1 MSNALD
7 PEVLRGFLEEARS
20 YLPGMDRCLA
30 SLRAIPGDQ
39 RAAEELHRLSHCVS
53 GASRVIGMSEL
64 GEAARVVET
73 LLDPVV
79 LDEQPLDPAA
89 LEPMTEGVRRMAQLL
104 ADIPEPEA
112 PMELPEPRF
121 DRIPADLLSGFL
133 EEADEHLQITG
144 IQFRELSTR
153 ASDRGPVLR
162 EIRRSIHTIKGAA
175 AMVGLETFSRLAHRM
190 EDLLDLLYEGRLEYS
205 PDRHELLVATYDTL
219 SDLVRQKGR
228 VGALSHQIRELL
240 QVYDLAV
247 ADLEEPSQIE
257 AEPAAGFPMD
267 SAPAPVVETETV
279 DSSRMVR
286 APLERLD
293 DLVRLVGELFVNR
306 SGFER
311 HLASYA
317 REVEELNLSLQRI
330 RRLTAQFDSEHLELP
345 SGNRLA
351 SPMAKGDS
359 AAEFDALEFDRYT
372 QLHLLSREL
381 TETTSDLATATSQL
395 KQLIGSFDSYLS
407 MQGRLTSEVQDK
419 LVRLRMVPLNLLA
432 NRLHR
437 TVRVASQKSGK
448 LAELEVE
455 GMTAE
460 LDKSVVEQ
468 LAAPLDHL
476 LRNAVDHGIELPEVR
491 RAAGKPEQGR
501 VRLRATQE
509 GTEVVIRL
517 SDDGAGVDP
526 EKIRETAASHGFLT
540 ESEAAQATRQQLFSL
555 IFEPGFSTSA
565 TVSEISGRGVG
576 LDVVKSAVEAL
587 KGSVSLESPVG
598 SGAIF
603 TVRMPT
609 TLAITKVLFVEDQ
622 QETYALPLAAISQVA
637 RLEPSQ
643 LEYVSH
649 KPVVRL
655 GSSLL
660 PLLYLSEALNLP
672 RAKSGPV
679 LRQPLLVLRSGN
691 EEFALAVDRIS
702 GAREVMVKPLAGIM
716 RRSASI
722 GGATLTGDGNV
733 VLILN
738 PVALSPAFQ
747 QSQKVRA
754 GAARAV
760 AVQRRPL
767 NVMIVDDSLSVRRV
781 VANLV
786 KNNGWTPL
794 QAKDGLEA
802 LEMLQH
808 IDHKP
813 DVILMDIEMPRMDG
827 FELTATL
834 RSQADYRKTPIVM
847 LTSRAGEKHRSKAL
861 SLGATHY
868 LVKPYQ
874 EEMLLSIL
882 RNSAET
888 GSNTTRVA

>member
-1 MSNALD
+1 MSNSLD

-20 YLPGMDRCLA
+20 YLPGIDRCLA
-30 SLRAIPGDQ
+30 GLRAAPGD
-39 RAAEELHRLSHCVS
+39 RPSAEELHRLAHCVS
-53 GASRVIGMSEL
+53 GASRVIGMTEL
-64 GEAARVVET
+64 GEAARSVET

-79 LDEQPLDPAA
+79 LEERPLDPATLDPLA
-89 LEPMTEGVRRMAQLL
+89 LGVRLMAEQL
-104 ADIPEPEA
+104 AAIPEPEVE
-112 PMELPEPRF
+112 PELSEPRL
-121 DRIPADLLSGFL
+121 DRIPADLLNGFL
-133 EEADEHLQITG
+133 EEAEEHLQSTG
-144 IQFRELSTR
+144 LQFRELSNR
-153 ASDRGPVLR
+153 SADRGPVLR

-190 EDLLDLLYEGRLEYS
+190 EDLLDLLYEGHLEYS
-205 PDRHELLVATYDTL
+205 PDRHELLVATYDVL
-219 SDLVRQKGR
+219 SDLVRQRGR
-228 VGALSHQIRELL
+228 VGHLSHGIRELL

-247 ADLEEPSQIE
+247 ADLEEHTEVEREPVPSAA
-257 AEPAAGFPMD
+257 AEPV
-267 SAPAPVVETETV
+267 PVVETEIA

-293 DLVRLVGELFVNR
+293 ELVRLVGELFVNR
-306 SGFER
+306 YGFER
-311 HLASYA
+311 HLAAYA
-317 REVEELNLSLQRI
+317 REVEELTLSLQRI
-330 RRLTAQFDSEHLELP
+330 RRLTTQLDADYLETP
-345 SGNRLA
+345 SNQRPAVERGSFA
-351 SPMAKGDS
+351 P
-359 AAEFDALEFDRYT
+359 EFDALEFDRYT

-381 TETTSDLATATSQL
+381 TETTNDLATATSQL
-395 KQLIGSFDSYLS
+395 KQLTGSFDSYLGV
-407 MQGRLTSEVQDK
+407 QGRLTSEVQDK
-419 LVRLRMVPLNLLA
+419 LVRLRMVPLSLLA

-437 TVRVASQKSGK
+437 TVRVAAQKSGK
-448 LAELEVE
+448 LAELELD

-476 LRNAVDHGIELPEVR
+476 LRNAVDHGIEAPDVR
-491 RAAGKPEQGR
+491 RAAGKPERGC

-526 EKIRETAASHGFLT
+526 ARIRETALHLGFLN
-540 ESEAAQATRQQLFSL
+540 ESEAAQATSQQLFGL

-565 TVSEISGRGVG
+565 TVNEISGRGVG
-576 LDVVKSAVEAL
+576 LDVVKGAVEAL
-587 KGSVSLESPVG
+587 KGSVSLESPAG
-598 SGAIF
+598 SGAAFI
-603 TVRMPT
+603 VRMPT

-622 QETYALPLAAISQVA
+622 KETYALPLASISQVA

-643 LEYVSH
+643 LEQVSH

-660 PLLYLSEALNLP
+660 PLLYLPEALNLP
-672 RAKSGPV
+672 RAKQGPAA
-679 LRQPLLVLRSGN
+679 RQPLLVLRSGN
-691 EEFALAVDRIS
+691 EEFALAVDRIT
-702 GAREVMVKPLAGIM
+702 GAREVMVKPLSGIM

-722 GGATLTGDGNV
+722 SGSTLLGDGSV

-738 PVALSPAFQ
+738 PAALAPGFQ
-747 QSQKVRA
+747 QIMRARA
-754 GAARAV
+754 GATRVV
-760 AVQRRPL
+760 AAQRRPL

-834 RSQADYRKTPIVM
+834 RSQPDYFKTPIVM
-847 LTSRAGEKHRSKAL
+847 LTSRAGEKHRNKAL

-874 EEMLLSIL
+874 EETLLSIL
-882 RNSAET
+882 RRSAET

>member
-30 SLRAIPGDQ
+30 ALLVTPGDQ
-39 RAAEELHRLSHCVS
+39 KAAEELHRLSHCVS
-53 GASRVIGMSEL
+53 GASRVIGMGDL
-64 GEAARVVET
+64 GDAARVVET

-79 LDEQPLDPAA
+79 LDEQPLDPT
-89 LEPMTEGVRRMAQLL
+89 LLDPLTLGVRRMAELL
-104 ADIPEPEA
+104 AAIPEPEVQ
-112 PMELPEPRF
+112 PELSEPQL
-121 DRIPADLLSGFL
+121 DRIPADLLAGFL
-133 EEADEHLQITG
+133 EEADEHLQNTG
-144 IQFRELSTR
+144 LQFRELGTR
-153 ASDRGPVLR
+153 TSDRGPVLR

-219 SDLVRQKGR
+219 SDLVRQRGR
-228 VGALSHQIRELL
+228 VGHLSHVIRELL

-247 ADLEEPSQIE
+247 ADLEEHGAPE
-257 AEPAAGFPMD
+257 PEPAP
-267 SAPAPVVETETV
+267 SAPVEAASLPMPETEIA

-306 SGFER
+306 AGFER
-311 HLASYA
+311 HLAAYA
-317 REVEELNLSLQRI
+317 REVEELTLSLQRI
-330 RRLTAQFDSEHLELP
+330 RRLTSQFDADHLALP
-345 SGNRLA
+345 SNDRVAPAPANGHYA
-351 SPMAKGDS
+351 P
-359 AAEFDALEFDRYT
+359 EFDALEFDRYT

-381 TETTSDLATATSQL
+381 TETTNDLATATSQL
-395 KQLIGSFDSYLS
+395 NQLTGSFDSYLS
-407 MQGRLTSEVQDK
+407 IQGRLTSEVQDK
-419 LVRLRMVPLNLLA
+419 LVRLRMVPLSLLA

-448 LAELEVE
+448 LADLEVE

-476 LRNAVDHGIELPEVR
+476 LRNAVDHGIEPPEVR
-491 RAAGKPEQGR
+491 RAAGKPEHGC

-526 EKIRETAASHGFLT
+526 ERIRETAARLGFLS
-540 ESEAAQATRQQLFSL
+540 ESEAAQATRQQLFAL

-576 LDVVKSAVEAL
+576 LDVVKGAVEAL
-587 KGSVSLESPVG
+587 KGSVTLESPVG
-598 SGAIF
+598 EGATF

-643 LEYVSH
+643 LEQVSH

-660 PLLYLSEALNLP
+660 PLLYLSDALNLP
-672 RAKSGPV
+672 RAKAD
-679 LRQPLLVLRSGN
+679 LAARQPLLVLRSGN

-716 RRSASI
+716 RRSASV
-722 GGATLTGDGNV
+722 GGATLLGDGSV

-738 PVALSPAFQ
+738 PSALSPGFQ
-747 QSQKVRA
+747 QTQKVRA
-754 GAARAV
+754 GAARVV
-760 AVQRRPL
+760 ATQRRPL
-767 NVMIVDDSLSVRRV
+767 NVLIVDDSLSVRRV

-786 KNNGWTPL
+786 KNNGWNPL

-834 RSQADYRKTPIVM
+834 RSQPDYNKTPIVM
-847 LTSRAGEKHRSKAL
+847 LTSRAGEKHRNKAL

-882 RNSAET
+882 RRSAET
-888 GSNTTRVA
+888 GSSTRVA